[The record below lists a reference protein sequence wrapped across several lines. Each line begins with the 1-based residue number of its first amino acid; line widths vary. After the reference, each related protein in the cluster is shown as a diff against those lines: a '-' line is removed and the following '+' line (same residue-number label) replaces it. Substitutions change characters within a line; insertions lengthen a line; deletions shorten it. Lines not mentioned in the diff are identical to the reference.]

1 MTAVSV
7 VLNICSGLAA
17 LGAAWFWLRSALHEL
32 PQPVTYWNGTP
43 PSDLYLMALQAG
55 VRLNRWAATFT
66 EIAALL
72 QALSAVLPLVMQ
84 A

>member
-32 PQPVTYWNGTP
+32 PQPVTYWNGSP
-43 PSDLYLMALQAG
+43 PSDPFFMALQAG
-55 VRLNRWAATFT
+55 VRLNRWAAAFAG
-66 EIAALL
+66 IAALL
-72 QALSAVLPLVMQ
+72 QAVASVLPLVMQ